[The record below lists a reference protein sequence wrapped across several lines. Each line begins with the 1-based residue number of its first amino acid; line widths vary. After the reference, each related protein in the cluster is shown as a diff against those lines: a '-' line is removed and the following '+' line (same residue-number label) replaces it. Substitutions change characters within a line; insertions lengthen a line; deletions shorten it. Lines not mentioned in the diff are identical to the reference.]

1 MITITPERRRTVTN
15 ASALRV
21 EVRPTRCEHGAVMS
35 ELPDRGWAAFTEQ
48 GPWSLVRDDIRWM
61 PIAGQLRAA
70 AQAEVPVLTRERK
83 VPPGRRVFAV
93 VRTLGGAVVP
103 WLIAKRRRRYATP
116 EASRA
121 EVSLRLRRA
130 AERLGP
136 TYIKLGQIISSGEG
150 LFPAELVAEFKKC
163 RDQVPPEPFEVVRQ
177 VVEADLGCRLSDM
190 FSSFDQTP
198 LAAASI
204 AQVHAV
210 TLRTVESVV
219 VKVQRPSVAGFV
231 RNDLRVMAWLAP
243 FLVGRIPIASL
254 ANPPALVELFAETIV
269 EELDFR
275 MEAANM
281 VDVAAMLHELGNHGY
296 VVPRPHP
303 TLVTRRVLVMQRVSG
318 FNFDDVAGMKDAGID
333 TEDVVRTAMV
343 ALMEGAM
350 VYGVFHGDLH
360 GGNLMVLADGRTA
373 LLDFGIVG
381 RLTGDRRLAFLR
393 LMLGATTNDVVGQM
407 SAMRDLGALPPDTDI
422 PAVVRDLRLDQPTV
436 DPTTLSGE
444 ELVAEVQ
451 RVVKALLGY
460 GAKLPKE
467 LMLYVKNMVF
477 LDGAMAR
484 LAPDLDLLGEIARI
498 SFMFAERHGERLGRE
513 LGIDHQAVE
522 INMDGVKASLGVD
535 NSVERL
541 TYRELQARR
550 DLIQKRMRDHVG
562 R

>member
-1 MITITPERRRTVTN
+1 M
-15 ASALRV
+15 L
-21 EVRPTRCEHGAVMS
+21 VMTA
-35 ELPDRGWAAFTEQ
+35 LPDCRWAAFTDD
-48 GPWSLVRDDIRWM
+48 GPWALPQPGSSNGGDIRWL
-61 PIAGQLRAA
+61 ALAADLRAA
-70 AQAEVPVLTRERK
+70 AHAEVPVLTTPSRL
-83 VPPGRRVFAV
+83 PPGRRVVRV
-93 VRTLGGAVVP
+93 VGTLGGAVVP
-103 WLIAKRRRRYATP
+103 WLWRKRRGRYESP

-121 EVSLRLRRA
+121 EVSQRLREA

-150 LFPAELVAEFKKC
+150 LFPAELVDEFKKC
-163 RDQVPPEPFEVVRQ
+163 RDQVPAEPFDVVRM
-177 VVEADLGCRLSDM
+177 VVEGDLGARLEDV
-190 FSSFDQTP
+190 FSSFSPTP

-204 AQVHAV
+204 AQVHAAV
-210 TLRTVESVV
+210 LRSGEEVV
-219 VKVQRPSVAGFV
+219 VKVQRPTVARNV
-231 RNDLRVMAWLAP
+231 RNDLRVMAWMAP

-281 VDVAAMLHELGNHGY
+281 IDIAAMLHELGNQGY

-303 TLVTRRVLVMQRVSG
+303 RLVTRRVLVMQRVHG
-318 FNFDDVAGMKDAGID
+318 FNFDDVAGMKDAGVD
-333 TEDVVRTAMV
+333 THEVVRTAMV

-360 GGNLMVLADGRTA
+360 GGNLFVLPDGRTA

-381 RLTGDRRLAFLR
+381 RLTSERRLAFLR
-393 LMLGATTNDVVGQM
+393 MMLGATTNDVRGQM
-407 SAMRDLGALPPDTDI
+407 AAMRDLGALPPDTDLE
-422 PAVVRDLRLDQPTV
+422 AVIRDLRLDQPTI
-436 DPTTLSGE
+436 DPTTLTGE

-460 GAKLPKE
+460 GARMPKE

-484 LAPDLDLLGEIARI
+484 LAPDLDLLSEIASI
-498 SFMFAERHGERLGRE
+498 SLMFAERHGERLGQE
-513 LGIDHQAVE
+513 LGIDHTSIE
-522 INMDGVKASLGVD
+522 MNMDSVKAGFGVTTD
-535 NSVERL
+535 TDSL

-550 DLIQKRMRDHVG
+550 ELIQKRMRDHVG